1 MEDGMEGAGKDG
13 RDPRGGDLGQAK
25 EQIPPPTD
33 LLAEEDNRRD
43 ERAHDEIEN
52 ATGQAGT
59 EARKANDP
67 EGSGHAEAHSTDQHR
82 PDDSDQQ
89 ASSPSR
95 MESDR
100 RHDGTSLT
108 ARYGKRQ
115 GEREPEHRR
124 GDSEKRCDAGVR

>member
-1 MEDGMEGAGKDG
+1 MAGAGEDG
-13 RDPRGGDLGQAK
+13 RDSRGGDLGQAK
-25 EQIPPPTD
+25 QQISPPTD
-33 LLAEEDNRRD
+33 LLPEEQDRRD
-43 ERAHDEIEN
+43 DRADDDVEN
-52 ATGQAGT
+52 AAAQAGT

-67 EGSGHAEAHSTDQHR
+67 EGSGDAEAHSTDQHW
-82 PDDSDQQ
+82 PGDSDQQ